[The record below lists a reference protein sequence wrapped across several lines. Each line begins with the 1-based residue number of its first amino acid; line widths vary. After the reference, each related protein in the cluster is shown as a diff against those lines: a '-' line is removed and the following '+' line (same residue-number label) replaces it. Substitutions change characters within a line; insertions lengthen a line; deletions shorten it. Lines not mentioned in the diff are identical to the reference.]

1 MRSQTTMQLLYKGY
15 IPTHDKVPLKKFKDA
30 KDLLTLSQAQELDE
44 YAGLLADNVA
54 LIDID
59 DYDQSEK
66 LMEIVEELQL
76 NCRVAETTRGK
87 HFYFYGLGNITKCG
101 THIKLAVGLEAD
113 IKVGDHNSISVLK
126 YKGKER
132 KIIYDIEPD
141 EEYDPVPAWLT
152 PLKGKTPDFM
162 TLDSGDGRN
171 QTLFNYILKLQSAE
185 LSNEEIKTT
194 IKLINDYIL
203 PTKLDEAELNKIL
216 RDESFSKPSFY
227 GRNGNFL
234 FNVFAT
240 YLKNNC
246 HIIKLDGQLH
256 IYQDGVYRDGLQAIE
271 SEMIKLIPNLTA
283 RNRSEVIK
291 YLNLIAPDIK
301 GASGANYIAFNN
313 GIYDLNTNQLEPFSP
328 DIIVTNKIPHNYNYE
343 AYSEVM
349 DAVLDKISCNDDTIR
364 DLLEEVA
371 GYVFYRRNELRKAFI
386 FIGDKANGKST
397 YLDAISYM
405 VGEDN
410 RTALDLKELGD
421 RFRTAELF
429 GKLICAG
436 DDIGDEFIPNPAVFK
451 KIVSGD
457 PIVVERKGQDPFTL
471 YNYAK
476 PIFSANNIPRIKDKT
491 GAVLDRLVI
500 VPFNATFSKS
510 DADYDPYIKY
520 KLRTEEAMEYLI
532 QVALD
537 GLKRVLSHN
546 GFTISEKV
554 QEELNE
560 YSETNNPVLGFLKEL
575 EPDVDL
581 LNQPTKDVYL
591 RYKIYCSENG
601 FTPMSAGEFSKLVR
615 KEYGMEIKVVKITG
629 RSVRIFVEEV

>member
-1 MRSQTTMQLLYKGY
+1 MQELYKGY
-15 IPTHDKVPLKKFKDA
+15 IPTKDKVPLKKFKSA
-30 KDLLTLSQAQELDE
+30 KDLLTKEQAQELSE
-44 YAGLLADNVA
+44 YAGLLADDVA

-59 DYDQSEK
+59 DYDQSER
-66 LMEIVEELQL
+66 LMNIVEALQL

-101 THIKLAVGLEAD
+101 THIKLAIGLEAD
-113 IKVGDHNSISVLK
+113 IKIGNHNSISVLK
-126 YKGKER
+126 YAGAER

-141 EEYDPVPAWLT
+141 EDYEPVPVWLT
-152 PLKGKTPDFM
+152 PIRGKIPDFL

-171 QTLFNYILKLQSAE
+171 QTLFNYILQLQSAE
-185 LSNEEIKTT
+185 ISNEDIKTT

-203 PTKLDEAELNKIL
+203 PSKLDESELNKIL
-216 RDESFSKPSFY
+216 RDEAFQKPSFY
-227 GRNGNFL
+227 GKNGNFL

-240 YLKNNC
+240 YLKNNN

-256 IYQDGVYRDGLQAIE
+256 IYSDGVYKDGLSNIE
-271 SEMIKLIPNLTA
+271 SEMIKLIPTLTS
-283 RNRSEVIK
+283 RNRNEVIK
-291 YLNLIAPDIK
+291 YLNLIAPDVKSI
-301 GASGANYIAFNN
+301 SSANYIAFNN
-313 GIYDLNTNQLEPFSP
+313 GIYNINTGQLEPFNP
-328 DIIVTNKIPHNYNYE
+328 DIIVTNKIPHNYNYD
-343 AYSEVM
+343 AYNETM
-349 DAVLDKISCNDDTIR
+349 DSVLDKVSCNDDQIR

-371 GYVFYRRNELRKAFI
+371 GYLFYRRNELRKAFI

-397 YLDAISYM
+397 YLDALTYM

-410 RTALDLKELGD
+410 TTALDLKELGD

-429 GKLICAG
+429 GKLVCAG

-510 DADYDPYIKY
+510 DEDYDPYIKY
-520 KLRTEEAMEYLI
+520 KLRSESAMEYLI

-537 GLKRVLSHN
+537 GLNRVIKNN
-546 GFTISEKV
+546 GFTICQAV
-554 QEELNE
+554 QNELDE
-560 YSETNNPVLGFLKEL
+560 YSEQNNPVIGFLKEL
-575 EPDVDL
+575 EPEIDIY
-581 LNQPTKDVYL
+581 NQPTRDVYL
-591 RYKIYCSENG
+591 RYKLYCSENG
-601 FTPMSAGEFSKLVR
+601 FTPMSAGEFSKILR
-615 KEYGMEIKVVKITG
+615 KEYDLEIKVVKVNG
-629 RSVRIFVEEV
+629 KSVRIFMEV

>member
-1 MRSQTTMQLLYKGY
+1 MQELYKGF
-15 IPTHDKVPLKKFKDA
+15 IPTRDKVPLKKFKSA
-30 KDLLTLSQAQELDE
+30 KDLLTKEQAQELSE
-44 YAGLLADNVA
+44 YAGLLADDVA

-59 DYDQSEK
+59 DYDQSER
-66 LMEIVEELQL
+66 LMNIVEALQL

-101 THIKLAVGLEAD
+101 THIKLAIGLEAD
-113 IKVGDHNSISVLK
+113 IKVGNHNSISVLK
-126 YKGKER
+126 YAGSER

-141 EEYDPVPAWLT
+141 EDYEPVPVWLT
-152 PLKGKTPDFM
+152 PIRGKTPDFL

-171 QTLFNYILKLQSAE
+171 QTLFNYILQLQSAE
-185 LSNEEIKTT
+185 ISNEDIKTT

-203 PTKLDEAELNKIL
+203 PSKLDESELNKIL
-216 RDESFSKPSFY
+216 RDEAFQKPSFY
-227 GRNGNFL
+227 GKNGNFL

-240 YLKNNC
+240 YLKNNN

-256 IYQDGVYRDGLQAIE
+256 IYSDGVYRDGLSNIE
-271 SEMIKLIPNLTA
+271 SEMIKLIPTLTS
-283 RNRSEVIK
+283 RNRNEVIK
-291 YLNLIAPDIK
+291 YLNLIAPDVKSI
-301 GASGANYIAFNN
+301 SSANYIAFNN
-313 GIYDLNTNQLEPFSP
+313 GIYNINTGQLEPFNP
-328 DIIVTNKIPHNYNYE
+328 DIIVTNKIPHNYNYD
-343 AYSEVM
+343 AYNETM
-349 DAVLDKISCNDDTIR
+349 DSVLDKVSCNDDQIR

-371 GYVFYRRNELRKAFI
+371 GYLFYRRNELRKAFI

-397 YLDAISYM
+397 YLDALTYM

-410 RTALDLKELGD
+410 TTALDLKELGD

-429 GKLICAG
+429 GKLVCAG

-510 DADYDPYIKY
+510 DEDYDPYIKY
-520 KLRTEEAMEYLI
+520 KLRSESAMEYLI

-537 GLKRVLSHN
+537 GLKRVLKNN
-546 GFTISEKV
+546 GFTICQAV
-554 QEELNE
+554 QNELDE
-560 YSETNNPVLGFLKEL
+560 YSEQNNPVIGFLKEL
-575 EPDVDL
+575 EPEIDIY
-581 LNQPTKDVYL
+581 NQPTRDVYL
-591 RYKIYCSENG
+591 RYKLYCSENG
-601 FTPMSAGEFSKLVR
+601 FTPMSAGEFSKILR
-615 KEYGMEIKVVKITG
+615 KEYDLEIKVVKVNG
-629 RSVRIFVEEV
+629 KSVRVFMEV

>member
-1 MRSQTTMQLLYKGY
+1 MQELYKGF
-15 IPTHDKVPLKKFKDA
+15 IPTRDKVPLKKFKSA
-30 KDLLTLSQAQELDE
+30 KDLLTKEQAQELSE
-44 YAGLLADNVA
+44 YAGLLADDVA

-59 DYDQSEK
+59 DYDQSER
-66 LMEIVEELQL
+66 LMNIVEALQL

-101 THIKLAVGLEAD
+101 THIKLAIGLEAD
-113 IKVGDHNSISVLK
+113 IKVGNHNSISVLK
-126 YKGKER
+126 YAGSER

-141 EEYDPVPAWLT
+141 EDYEPVPVWLT
-152 PLKGKTPDFM
+152 PIRGKTPDFL

-171 QTLFNYILKLQSAE
+171 QTLFNYILQLQSAE
-185 LSNEEIKTT
+185 ISNEDIKTT

-203 PTKLDEAELNKIL
+203 PSKLDESELNKIL
-216 RDESFSKPSFY
+216 RDEAFQKPSFY
-227 GRNGNFL
+227 GKNGNFL

-240 YLKNNC
+240 YLKNNN

-256 IYQDGVYRDGLQAIE
+256 IYSDGVYRDGLSNIE
-271 SEMIKLIPNLTA
+271 SEMIKLIPTLTS
-283 RNRSEVIK
+283 RNRNEVIK
-291 YLNLIAPDIK
+291 YLNLIAPDVKSI
-301 GASGANYIAFNN
+301 SSANYIAFNN
-313 GIYDLNTNQLEPFSP
+313 GIYNINTGQLEPFNP
-328 DIIVTNKIPHNYNYE
+328 DIIVTNKIPHNYNYD
-343 AYSEVM
+343 AYNETM
-349 DAVLDKISCNDDTIR
+349 DSVLDKVSCNDDQIR

-371 GYVFYRRNELRKAFI
+371 GYLFYRRNELRKAFI

-397 YLDAISYM
+397 YLDALTYM

-410 RTALDLKELGD
+410 TTALDLKELGD

-429 GKLICAG
+429 GKLVCAG

-510 DADYDPYIKY
+510 DEDYDPYIKY
-520 KLRTEEAMEYLI
+520 KLRSESAMEYLI

-537 GLKRVLSHN
+537 GLNRVLKNN
-546 GFTISEKV
+546 GFTICQAV
-554 QEELNE
+554 QNELDE
-560 YSETNNPVLGFLKEL
+560 YSEQNNPVIGFLKEL
-575 EPDVDL
+575 EPEIDIY
-581 LNQPTKDVYL
+581 NQPTRDVYL
-591 RYKIYCSENG
+591 RYKLYCSENG
-601 FTPMSAGEFSKLVR
+601 FTPMSAGEFSKILR
-615 KEYGMEIKVVKITG
+615 KEYDLEIKVVKVNG
-629 RSVRIFVEEV
+629 KSVRVFMEV

>member
-1 MRSQTTMQLLYKGY
+1 MQELYKGF
-15 IPTHDKVPLKKFKDA
+15 IPTRDKVPLKKFKSA
-30 KDLLTLSQAQELDE
+30 KDLLTKEQAQELSE
-44 YAGLLADNVA
+44 YAGLLADDVA

-59 DYDQSEK
+59 DYDQSER
-66 LMEIVEELQL
+66 LMNIVEALQL

-101 THIKLAVGLEAD
+101 THIKLAIGLEAD
-113 IKVGDHNSISVLK
+113 IKVGNHNSISVLK
-126 YKGKER
+126 YAGSER

-141 EEYDPVPAWLT
+141 EDYEPVPVWLT
-152 PLKGKTPDFM
+152 PIRGKTPDFL

-171 QTLFNYILKLQSAE
+171 QTLFNYILQLQSAE
-185 LSNEEIKTT
+185 ISNEDIKTT

-203 PTKLDEAELNKIL
+203 PSKLDESELNKIL
-216 RDESFSKPSFY
+216 RDEAFQKPSFY
-227 GRNGNFL
+227 GKNGNFL

-240 YLKNNC
+240 YLKNNN

-256 IYQDGVYRDGLQAIE
+256 IYSDGVYKDGLSNIE
-271 SEMIKLIPNLTA
+271 SEMIKLIPTLTS
-283 RNRSEVIK
+283 RNRNEVIK
-291 YLNLIAPDIK
+291 YLNLIAPDVKSI
-301 GASGANYIAFNN
+301 SSANYIAFNN
-313 GIYDLNTNQLEPFSP
+313 GIYNINTGQLEPFNP
-328 DIIVTNKIPHNYNYE
+328 DIIVTNKIPHNYNYD
-343 AYSEVM
+343 AYNETM
-349 DAVLDKISCNDDTIR
+349 DNVLDKVSCNDDQIR

-371 GYVFYRRNELRKAFI
+371 GYLFYRRNELRKAFI

-397 YLDAISYM
+397 YLDALTYM

-410 RTALDLKELGD
+410 TTALDLKELGD

-429 GKLICAG
+429 GKLVCAG

-510 DADYDPYIKY
+510 DEDYDPYIKY
-520 KLRTEEAMEYLI
+520 KLRSESAMEYLI

-537 GLKRVLSHN
+537 GLNRVLKNN
-546 GFTISEKV
+546 GFTICQAV
-554 QEELNE
+554 QNELDE
-560 YSETNNPVLGFLKEL
+560 YSEQNNPVIGFLKEL
-575 EPDVDL
+575 EPEIDIY
-581 LNQPTKDVYL
+581 NQPTRDVYL
-591 RYKIYCSENG
+591 RYKLYCSENG
-601 FTPMSAGEFSKLVR
+601 FTPMSAGEFSKILR
-615 KEYGMEIKVVKITG
+615 KEYDLEIKVVKVNG
-629 RSVRIFVEEV
+629 KSVRVFMEV

>member
-1 MRSQTTMQLLYKGY
+1 MQELYKGF
-15 IPTHDKVPLKKFKDA
+15 IPTRDKVPLKKFKSA
-30 KDLLTLSQAQELDE
+30 KDLLTKEQAQELSE
-44 YAGLLADNVA
+44 YAGLLADDVA

-59 DYDQSEK
+59 DYDQSER
-66 LMEIVEELQL
+66 LMNIVEALQL

-101 THIKLAVGLEAD
+101 THIKLAIGLEAD
-113 IKVGDHNSISVLK
+113 IKVGNHNSISVLK
-126 YKGKER
+126 YAGSER

-141 EEYDPVPAWLT
+141 EDYEPVPVWLT
-152 PLKGKTPDFM
+152 PIRGKTPDFL

-171 QTLFNYILKLQSAE
+171 QTLFNYILQLQSAE
-185 LSNEEIKTT
+185 ISNEDIKTT

-203 PTKLDEAELNKIL
+203 PSKLDESELNKIL
-216 RDESFSKPSFY
+216 RDEAFQKPSFY
-227 GRNGNFL
+227 GKNGNFL

-240 YLKNNC
+240 YLKNNN

-256 IYQDGVYRDGLQAIE
+256 IYSDGVYKDGLSNIE
-271 SEMIKLIPNLTA
+271 SEMIKLIPTLTS
-283 RNRSEVIK
+283 RNRNEVIK
-291 YLNLIAPDIK
+291 YLNLIAPDVKSI
-301 GASGANYIAFNN
+301 SSANYIAFNN
-313 GIYDLNTNQLEPFSP
+313 GIYNINTGQLEPFNP
-328 DIIVTNKIPHNYNYE
+328 DIIVTNKIPHNYNYD
-343 AYSEVM
+343 AYNETM
-349 DAVLDKISCNDDTIR
+349 DSVLDKVSCNDDQIR

-371 GYVFYRRNELRKAFI
+371 GYLFYRRNELRKAFI

-397 YLDAISYM
+397 YLDALTYM

-410 RTALDLKELGD
+410 TTALDLKELGD

-429 GKLICAG
+429 GKLVCAG

-510 DADYDPYIKY
+510 DEDYDPYIKY
-520 KLRTEEAMEYLI
+520 KLRSEDAMEYLI

-537 GLKRVLSHN
+537 GLKRVLKNN
-546 GFTISEKV
+546 GFTICQAV
-554 QEELNE
+554 QNELDE
-560 YSETNNPVLGFLKEL
+560 YSEQNNPVIGFLKEL
-575 EPDVDL
+575 EPEIDIY
-581 LNQPTKDVYL
+581 NQPTRDVYL
-591 RYKIYCSENG
+591 RYKLYCSENG
-601 FTPMSAGEFSKLVR
+601 FTPMSAGEFSKILR
-615 KEYGMEIKVVKITG
+615 KEYDLEIKVVKVNG
-629 RSVRIFVEEV
+629 KSVRVFMEV